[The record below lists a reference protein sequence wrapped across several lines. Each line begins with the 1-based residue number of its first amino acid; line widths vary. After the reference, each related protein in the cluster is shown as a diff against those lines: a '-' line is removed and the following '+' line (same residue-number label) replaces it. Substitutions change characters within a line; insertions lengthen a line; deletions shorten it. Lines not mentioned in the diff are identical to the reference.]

1 MASQFKYISGSL
13 NALLVLEAVVRNRGF
28 TRAAAELH
36 LSQPTVSR
44 HIATLESR
52 LKRSLFTRNGNQ
64 VLPSVE
70 AERLASAIALVVH
83 AVSSVILSRS
93 TSVFDKAHPAGKTHC
108 TRCSQSTR
116 FALGLGPARG
126 AQPWHALSKDCNAV
140 KNACAAAERYLIN
153 RMDH

>member
-1 MASQFKYISGSL
+1 MTSQFKHIAGSL

-44 HIATLESR
+44 HIATLENR

-70 AERLASAIALVVH
+70 AERLASAIALGFGH
-83 AVSSVILSRS
+83 AESAWEEVLVESDDDQLTLACSFGFAENWLMPRYASLKSALGNIRLRIA
-93 TSVFDKAHPAGKTHC
+93 TFDKLDFLDMSRIEQGIV
-108 TRCSQSTR
+108 
-116 FALGLGPARG
+116 FFL
-126 AQPWHALSKDCNAV
+126 
-140 KNACAAAERYLIN
+140 
-153 RMDH
+153 